1 MTEAHFTARELAAS
15 GLPGLPSTER
25 AVQLRAEREGWRY
38 RRRSGRGGGREY
50 PVSTLPEPARAA
62 WEAAER
68 KRLAAQAHAAA
79 VTDERRQIE
88 TVAPHD
94 LTARQ
99 RSVMEARA
107 AILLEID
114 RRALAAGVGATTSL
128 ATLVSDSEAGR
139 LPADL
144 AEAARRANDRSD
156 GSGVLTR
163 RTLFRWRTAKAEGG
177 VLALAP
183 QLTRAP
189 EPLPAWFRS
198 FLTFYA
204 APQKRTVA
212 HALDLWRRAAPG
224 EARPTYAQVR
234 AALAKLTPLERAR
247 GRLGPQALKALQA
260 YRSRD
265 TSELLPTSVYV
276 ADGKTFDAEIAHPIH
291 GHAFRPEIT
300 TIMDARTRRITGWS
314 AALDESAHAVLDALR
329 SACTGAGI
337 PALFYTDRGPGYVNA
352 AMDAPL
358 TGFLARLD
366 ITPMRALPYNSQAK
380 GLVERLNHL
389 WSTLAREL
397 PTYLGREMDREA
409 KGAVHKQSRRELRT
423 FGAAATLPRF
433 EAFLAAAEDAVAR
446 YNARPHSALP
456 RIADPDTGKWR
467 HQSPDEAWAAA
478 VAGGFE
484 PILPHAGEADDLF
497 RPWVER
503 TVARCVV
510 TWLDN
515 EYFAGELEAHHGRRV
530 IVGYDIHD
538 ASRVWVRQIEE
549 NADGDRVPGRLIAVA
564 RFAGNRTR
572 YVPVTAEQAAIERRA
587 RGRVARLERKIAV
600 VEQELRPAA
609 LLELSAHR
617 AMAVP
622 AAPVAEPEPLA
633 VSPPPPPAPRLGAD
647 GRPVFVSD
655 GDLVRW
661 MIANP
666 DKVTERDRAFVR
678 EDVVNT
684 HSGRELLRMEGVD
697 LDALRAVLRP
707 APSQPERV
715 EERRRA

>member
-1 MTEAHFTARELAAS
+1 MSAPHFAARELAAL
-15 GLPGLPSTER
+15 GLPGLPATER
-25 AVQLRAEREGWRY
+25 AVQLRADREGWCS
-38 RRRSGRGGGREY
+38 RRRAGRGGGREY
-50 PVSTLPEPARAA
+50 PLSALPPEARSAFEA
-62 WEAAER
+62 RERQKAAAE
-68 KRLAAQAHAAA
+68 AHALATVA
-79 VTDERRQIE
+79 EQRQIA
-88 TVAPHD
+88 TAMPAD

-99 RSVMEARA
+99 RAVLEARA
-107 AILLEID
+107 ALLFEVD
-114 RRALAAGVGATTSL
+114 RRVLVAGLPLTAAVQSVA
-128 ATLVSDSEAGR
+128 ADSADGT

-144 AEAARRANDRSD
+144 AAAAKRANGRPD
-156 GSGVLTR
+156 GSGRVTE
-163 RTLFRWRTAKAEGG
+163 RTLFRWRSAKDVGG
-177 VLALAP
+177 VAALAP
-183 QLTRAP
+183 QLNRAP
-189 EPLPAWFRS
+189 EPLPAWLRD

-204 APQKRTVA
+204 TPQKRTVA
-212 HALDLWRRAAPG
+212 HAMDQWRRAAPAA
-224 EARPTYAQVR
+224 ELPTYKQVR
-234 AALAKLTPLERAR
+234 VALAKLSPLERAR

-260 YRSRD
+260 YRTRD
-265 TSELLPTSVYV
+265 TSDLLPTSVYV
-276 ADGKTFDAEIAHPIH
+276 ADGKTFDAEVAHPIH

-358 TGFLARLD
+358 TGFLGRLD

-389 WSTLAREL
+389 WSTLAREM
-397 PTYLGREMDREA
+397 PTYFSRDMDREA
-409 KGAVHKQSRRELRT
+409 KSAVHKRSRRELRA
-423 FGAAATLPRF
+423 FGTSPTLPRF
-433 EAFLAAAEDAVAR
+433 EEFLAAGSDAVAR

-456 RIADPDTGKWR
+456 RMADPETGKWR

-484 PILPHAGEADDLF
+484 PILPHAREIDDLF
-497 RPWVER
+497 RPWVQR
-503 TVARCVV
+503 TVARCLV

-515 EYFAGELEAHHGRRV
+515 EYFADELEAHHGRRV

-564 RFAGNRTR
+564 RFVGNRTR

-587 RGRVARLERKIAV
+587 RGRVSRLERKIAV

-622 AAPVAEPEPLA
+622 AAPVIEPEPLPT
-633 VSPPPPPAPRLGAD
+633 PPPSPAAPRLGAD
-647 GRPVFVSD
+647 GRPVFASD

-666 DKVTERDRAFVR
+666 YKVTERDRAFVR

-697 LDALRAVLRP
+697 LDALRSVLRP
-707 APSQPERV
+707 APPERL